1 MAGLFVV
8 DGFDFMI
15 GWIERQIKIFRMKW
29 MAGLFVVDGF
39 DFMIGWIELKTDQ
52 DFQDGRMLCGGRG

>member
-1 MAGLFVV
+1 
-8 DGFDFMI
+8 
-15 GWIERQIKIFRMKW
+15 MKW

-52 DFQDGRMLCGGRG
+52 DFQDEVDGRIICG